1 MTTNSTIRSLF
12 VAALLLL
19 AAVAAGAQEAT
30 TPDTAK
36 AQEDKAKLESK
47 AATLLEQVV
56 GEAQALKLP
65 ENRIRVQIIAGD
77 LLWDRSAARARS
89 FFNDAGGALAQLMV
103 DNASDRDRQDSQIL
117 NRLRQDLVLS
127 AGRHDAELGYQLL
140 RQTQPP
146 PNANADNRR
155 RGGGPGAFAGAD
167 NLEQS
172 LLAVIANTDPKVA
185 YQKASE
191 ALDKGEYPSSLAR
204 VLAQLQAKDDE
215 AFKKLTDKTL
225 SRLTSDNLLS
235 SNQATNVAMGLL
247 RPGPQASTTASTSTT
262 STANTATGN
271 ATANNVNNM
280 RIAPVLN
287 QSAYHDLLDHVV
299 TAALT
304 ATPRTNAN
312 GGGGGG
318 PARRT
323 GIMMGTGGS
332 GPMQVFTDDS
342 NNTQQPADPAQAQQ
356 NNARNL
362 LRNLQGMLSQVDQYL
377 PERGQAVRQKLTDMG
392 MNSPM
397 SDIANQMRN
406 VMTQG
411 DSESLMAAAANLPGP
426 IQSNLYRQAAQ
437 RAIEEGNLDRA
448 QQIAAD
454 HLDENG
460 RNVVMQVI
468 DFKKLTMNVTSEKLG
483 EIREKLAALP
493 SDADRVKYLADLA
506 AATQKDNPKL
516 ALKFAEDARALVT
529 KRASSYRDLENQL
542 RVAELFSSIDVKR
555 SFDVLEP
562 GISQLNEL
570 LAAAQVLNGFEVEVY
585 RDGELPLQGGSEL
598 GSMISRY
605 GQQLASLSKLD
616 FERAQITAERF
627 QFAEPRLM
635 AKLAIVQGAFGVRQ
649 SSSESQRFNVF
660 RFGTR

>member
-1 MTTNSTIRSLF
+1 MNTNSTIRSLF

-19 AAVAAGAQEAT
+19 AAVATGAQEAT
-30 TPDTAK
+30 TPDAAK
-36 AQEDKAKLESK
+36 AQEDKAKLEGK
-47 AATLLEQVV
+47 AVTLLEQVV

-89 FFNDAGGALAQLMV
+89 FFNDAGAALAQLMV
-103 DNASDRDRQDSQIL
+103 DNSSDRDREDFQIL

-127 AGRHDAELGYQLL
+127 AGRHDADLGYQLL

-155 RGGGPGAFAGAD
+155 RGGGPGAFTGVD
-167 NLEQS
+167 NLEQN

-235 SNQATNVAMGLL
+235 SNQASNVAMGLL
-247 RPGPQASTTASTSTT
+247 RPGPQASSTATT
-262 STANTATGN
+262 STGTSSANPSTGT
-271 ATANNVNNM
+271 ATANNVNNA

-287 QSAYHDLLDHVV
+287 QSAYHDLLDRVV

-318 PARRT
+318 AVRRT

-342 NNTQQPADPAQAQQ
+342 NNAQQPADPAQVQQ

-392 MNSPM
+392 MNNQM
-397 SDIANQMRN
+397 ADIANQMRN

-411 DSESLMAAAANLPGP
+411 DSESMMAAAANLPGP

-460 RNVVMQVI
+460 RKVVMQAI

-506 AATQKDNPKL
+506 MATQKDNPKL

-616 FERAQITAERF
+616 FERAQITADRF

-635 AKLAIVQGAFGVRQ
+635 AKLAIVQGVFGVRQ
-649 SSSESQRFNVF
+649 SPSESQRFNF
-660 RFGTR
+660 RFGR